1 MNACQSRPLS
11 IVLGVCGGIAAYK
24 AAYILRQLTEAGH
37 DVHVVPTP
45 ASTQMVGVA
54 TWQALS
60 HHPVATGIF
69 ENTERVDHIA
79 LAQGADLIIIAPATA
94 TTIAKIATGMADNLL
109 TAITLAATCPV
120 VLAPAMHTEMWN
132 NPATQANIATLK
144 ARGMHICPPATGRLT
159 GSDSGVGRLP
169 EPADIVTFALAA
181 VAEDSAETGASTT
194 GEEPGAETTRSSDT
208 PIAQTSAW
216 RGMHV
221 VITAGGTREAID
233 PVRYLG
239 NRSSGRQGIALAKA
253 AAARG
258 ARVDLIGANIEQ
270 HLLDGLPALVR
281 YTAVTSA
288 AELQEAACAQ
298 AASADVVIMA
308 AAVADYRPVT
318 RHITKHK
325 KNGDAPLTLE
335 LVQNPDVL
343 RGLVR
348 ERRPGQI
355 IVGFAAETGDEHHSA
370 LELGRQKARRKGAD
384 LLAINAVGYER
395 GFGDVPNEVTIV
407 DSTGQ
412 TVSQGGGSKADV
424 AAVILDA
431 IAAMRADSQRG

>member
-1 MNACQSRPLS
+1 MNASQSRPLS
-11 IVLGVCGGIAAYK
+11 IILGVCGGIAAYK

-79 LAQGADLIIIAPATA
+79 LAQGADLVIIAPATA
-94 TTIAKIATGMADNLL
+94 TTIAKIASGMADNLL
-109 TAITLAATCPV
+109 TAITLAASCPV

-132 NPATQANIATLK
+132 NAATQANIATLK
-144 ARGMHICPPATGRLT
+144 ARGIHVCPPASGRLT
-159 GSDSGVGRLP
+159 GSDTGVGRLP
-169 EPADIVTFALAA
+169 EPADIVDFALAA
-181 VAEDSAETGASTT
+181 IGERIPEVKVTEREDG
-194 GEEPGAETTRSSDT
+194 PDT
-208 PIAQTSAW
+208 QTAAW
-216 RGMHV
+216 QGLHV
-221 VITAGGTREAID
+221 VVTAGGTREAID

-239 NRSSGRQGIALAKA
+239 NRSSGRQGIALAEA

-258 ARVDLIGANIEQ
+258 AHVDLIGANIER
-270 HLLDGLPALVR
+270 HLLDGLPAQVR
-281 YTAVTSA
+281 HTAVTSA
-288 AELQEAACAQ
+288 AELQDEVRAH

-308 AAVADYRPVT
+308 AAVADYRPAT
-318 RHITKHK
+318 CQETKHK
-325 KNGDAPLTLE
+325 KDGEAPLTLE
-335 LVQNPDVL
+335 LVQNPDIL

-355 IVGFAAETGDEHHSA
+355 IVGFAAETGDAHHSA
-370 LELGRQKARRKGAD
+370 LDLGRDKARRKGAD

-407 DSTGQ
+407 DSLGK
-412 TVSQGGGSKADV
+412 TVSAGGGSKADV
-424 AAVILDA
+424 AEVILNA
-431 IAAMRADSQRG
+431 IAAMRADSQQG